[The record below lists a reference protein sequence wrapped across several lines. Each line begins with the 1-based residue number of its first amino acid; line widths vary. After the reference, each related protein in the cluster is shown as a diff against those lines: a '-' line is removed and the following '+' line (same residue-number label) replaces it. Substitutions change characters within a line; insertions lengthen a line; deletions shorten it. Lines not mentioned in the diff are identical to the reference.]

1 MGGSAS
7 IQCKEKNIYGHDGLM
22 GNQIPIAV
30 GACFA
35 KRKPTIA
42 IVGDS
47 AAEEDYVLSSIGWAA
62 TKNLP
67 ILFIVEDN
75 NLSILTEKKVR
86 RSWEMH
92 KVSSAFGVESYDI
105 SDDPY
110 EIKEHLKNPFKKP
123 LLLNINTTR
132 KYWHAG
138 AGSDGDFFDRYEDE
152 KKSIGEKAVLI
163 DKDTEKKVFEKWQT
177 HLEKL

>member
-1 MGGSAS
+1 M
-7 IQCKEKNIYGHDGLM
+7 
-22 GNQIPIAV
+22 
-30 GACFA
+30 
-35 KRKPTIA
+35 
-42 IVGDS
+42 GDS

-62 TKNLP
+62 TKNFQYYSSLK
-67 ILFIVEDN
+67 IITYQY
-75 NLSILTEKKVR
+75 LTEKKVR

-105 SDDPY
+105 SDDPS

>member
-1 MGGSAS
+1 MSK
-7 IQCKEKNIYGHDGLM
+7 IITYQY
-22 GNQIPIAV
+22 
-30 GACFA
+30 
-35 KRKPTIA
+35 
-42 IVGDS
+42 
-47 AAEEDYVLSSIGWAA
+47 
-62 TKNLP
+62 LP
-67 ILFIVEDN
+67 K
-75 NLSILTEKKVR
+75 KKVR
-86 RSWEMH
+86 RSWEIH

>member
-1 MGGSAS
+1 
-7 IQCKEKNIYGHDGLM
+7 
-22 GNQIPIAV
+22 
-30 GACFA
+30 
-35 KRKPTIA
+35 
-42 IVGDS
+42 
-47 AAEEDYVLSSIGWAA
+47 
-62 TKNLP
+62 
-67 ILFIVEDN
+67 
-75 NLSILTEKKVR
+75 
-86 RSWEMH
+86 MH